1 MKYKFGIILPIILI
15 SCFLILLDN
24 SVVFTSTVQIADSLH
39 MTSQSIAW
47 ITNAYALVFG
57 SLLLLGGRLGDLYGR
72 KPMFLVGLIIF
83 SLFSLLVGLAP
94 NGLFIIVMRAFQGI
108 GSAILAPTS
117 LALLLDNY
125 EGKKREKAISY
136 YGITAGL
143 GASVGLIIGGLVT
156 TFYSWR
162 LGFLINVPLGILL
175 IVLTIFFVP
184 KAKKQLH
191 AHLDYIGSILS
202 VLAILSLVNAINGNG
217 HQGIFAAIFVVLLII
232 FLFREVKIDNPIMP
246 MAIFKDQERVSAYV
260 ARFFYIESMISFFFL
275 VPQVLQK
282 YYGFTPLLSAFGFM
296 PETIPQFIFSLLQ
309 SKLSNKYKNEDLL
322 LFGTVVTLIGIV
334 ILFGLDL
341 KHGYLISVAL
351 PMIIIG
357 IGQGFS
363 FGPLTVSGVV
373 NTSKELGGATSSTVN
388 VFSQLGSSIVL
399 SVVVTLTAGI
409 TNVITAYHYQTLLM
423 AILMLIPLLMAIN
436 IKRIHRKYIN

>member
-15 SCFLILLDN
+15 SYFLILLDN
-24 SVVFTSTVQIADSLH
+24 SVVFTSTVQIANSLH

-47 ITNAYALVFG
+47 ITNIYALVFG

-72 KPMFLVGLIIF
+72 KPVFLTGLTIF
-83 SLFSLLVGLAP
+83 TLFSLLVGLAP

-117 LALLLDNY
+117 LALLLDTY
-125 EGKKREKAISY
+125 EGKKREKAISF
-136 YGITAGL
+136 YGVTAGL

-175 IVLTIFFVP
+175 IVLTILFVP
-184 KAKKQLH
+184 KSKTQLH

-202 VLAILSLVNAINGNG
+202 VLAILSLVNAINGAG
-217 HQGIFAAIFVVLLII
+217 HKGLFIGIFIALLII

-246 MAIFKDQERVSAYV
+246 MAIFKDKERVSAYI
-260 ARFFYIESMISFFFL
+260 ARFFYIGSMFSFFFL

-296 PETIPQFIFSLLQ
+296 PETIPQFLFGMLQ
-309 SKLSNKYKNEDLL
+309 SKLSNKYKNENLL
-322 LFGTVVTLIGIV
+322 LFGTIVTFIGV
-334 ILFGLDL
+334 LMLFGLDL

-363 FGPLTVSGVV
+363 FGPLTVSGVA
-373 NTSKELGGATSSTVN
+373 NTPKELGGATSSAVN
-388 VFSQLGSSIVL
+388 VFHQLGSSILL

-409 TNVITAYHYQTLLM
+409 TNVITDYHYQTFLM
-423 AILMLIPLLMAIN
+423 AILMLVPLLMAIN
-436 IKRIHRKYIN
+436 IKRLHRK